1 MKNLQEVVLD
11 IKTSLSDSF
20 SIEYLTDFSFA
31 AQGWYRLNFNQL
43 ILVEKGKGQL
53 QIDDTEYEVNAGELV
68 LIAKNQIYSL
78 LQNESLEGYSLCFG
92 DCFWDKTPVSANN
105 CKALLFNSGTVYPLI
120 RPASTELTSLL
131 KLFKDMLAE
140 FQSADYSNKGDVLAA
155 FLKILII
162 KIANLYTLLAENSA
176 QDDQKLYQRFIDLL
190 AAQYDTSH
198 DVTFFAG
205 QLNISNR
212 KLTEL
217 CRKYAGKGAK
227 EVINL
232 QLVTEAKRFLQFSTS
247 PIKEIASR
255 LNFSSSYQ
263 FSHFF
268 KKNTSFP
275 PETYRKQFNN
285 IDI

>member
-1 MKNLQEVVLD
+1 MKNLQEIVLD

-31 AQGWYRLNFNQL
+31 KQAWYRVNFNQL
-43 ILVEKGKGQL
+43 LLFEKGCGKL
-53 QIDDTEYEVNAGELV
+53 QIDDAEYEVTAGELI
-68 LIAKNQIYSL
+68 LIAKNQVYSL
-78 LQNESLEGYSLCFG
+78 LENENLEGYSLCFG
-92 DCFWDKTPVSANN
+92 DCFWDKTPISANN
-105 CKALLFNSGTVYPLI
+105 CKALLFNSGTVYPHLQ
-120 RPASTELTSLL
+120 PGKAELTSLV
-131 KLFKDMLAE
+131 KLFKDLLAE
-140 FQSADYSNKGDVLAA
+140 FQGTDYSNKGDVLAA

-162 KIANLYTLLAENSA
+162 KTANLYTLLAENSA
-176 QDDQKLYQRFIDLL
+176 QDDQKLYQRFLDLL
-190 AAQYDTSH
+190 AAHYDTSH

-205 QLNISNR
+205 QLHISNR

-255 LNFSSSYQ
+255 LNFSNSYQ

>member
-1 MKNLQEVVLD
+1 MKNLQEIVLD

-20 SIEYLTDFSFA
+20 SIDYLTDFSFA
-31 AQGWYRLNFNQL
+31 AQGWYRVNFNQL
-43 ILVEKGKGQL
+43 ILVEKGKGKL
-53 QIDDTEYEVNAGELV
+53 QIDDAGYEITAGELI
-68 LIAKNQIYSL
+68 LIAKNQVYSL
-78 LQNESLEGYSLCFG
+78 PENENLEGYSLCFG

-120 RPASTELTSLL
+120 QPGSTDLSALL
-131 KLFKDMLAE
+131 KLFKDMLVE
-140 FQSADYSNKGDVLAA
+140 FQGADYSNKGDVLAA

-176 QDDQKLYQRFIDLL
+176 QEDQKLYQSFLDLL
-190 AAQYDTSH
+190 ATQYDTSH

-232 QLVTEAKRFLQFSTS
+232 QLITEAKRFLQFSTS
-247 PIKEIASR
+247 PIKEIAAR
-255 LNFSSSYQ
+255 LNFSNSYQ

>member
-1 MKNLQEVVLD
+1 MKKLQEIVLD

-20 SIEYLTDFSFA
+20 SIEYLTNISF
-31 AQGWYRLNFNQL
+31 GEEVFYRVNFNL
-43 ILVEKGKGQL
+43 LLLLEKGQGKL
-53 QIDDTEYEVNAGELV
+53 QIDDVVYEVKTGELI
-68 LIAKNQIYSL
+68 LIAKNQVYSFL
-78 LQNESLEGYSLCFG
+78 ENESLEGYSLCFG
-92 DCFWDKTPVSANN
+92 DCFWDKTPISANN
-105 CKALLFNSGTVYPLI
+105 CKALLFNSGTVYPQLRPGKAELI
-120 RPASTELTSLL
+120 SLS
-131 KLFKDMLAE
+131 KLFKDMLTE
-140 FQSADYSNKGDVLAA
+140 FQGSDYANKGDVLAA

-162 KIANLYTLLAENSA
+162 KIANLYTLLTENSA
-176 QDDQKLYQRFIDLL
+176 QDDQKLYQGFLNLL
-190 AAQYDTSH
+190 AVHYDTSH

-205 QLNISNR
+205 KLNISNR

-232 QLVTEAKRFLQFSTS
+232 QLITEAKRFLQFSTS
-247 PIKEIASR
+247 PIKEIASL
-255 LNFSSSYQ
+255 LNFSTAYQ

-275 PETYRKQFNN
+275 PGTYRKQFNN

>member
-1 MKNLQEVVLD
+1 MKKLQEIVLD

-20 SIEYLTDFSFA
+20 SMEYLTNISF
-31 AQGWYRLNFNQL
+31 GEEVFYRVNFNL
-43 ILVEKGKGQL
+43 LLLLEKGKGKL
-53 QIDDTEYEVNAGELV
+53 QIDDVVYEVKTGELI
-68 LIAKNQIYSL
+68 LIAKNQVYSFL
-78 LQNESLEGYSLCFG
+78 ENESLEGYSLCFG
-92 DCFWDKTPVSANN
+92 DCFWDKTPISANN
-105 CKALLFNSGTVYPLI
+105 CKALLFNSGTVYPQLQPGKAELI
-120 RPASTELTSLL
+120 SLS
-131 KLFKDMLAE
+131 KLFKDMLTE
-140 FQSADYSNKGDVLAA
+140 FQGSDYANKGDVLAA

-162 KIANLYTLLAENSA
+162 KIANLYTLLTENST
-176 QDDQKLYQRFIDLL
+176 QDDQKLYQGFLDLL
-190 AAQYDTSH
+190 AVHYDTSH

-205 QLNISNR
+205 KLNISNR

-232 QLVTEAKRFLQFSTS
+232 QLITEAKRFLQFSTS
-247 PIKEIASR
+247 PIKEIASL
-255 LNFSSSYQ
+255 LNFSTAYQ